1 MKFSNLGSYKVLNT
15 YVFFAYLFAIFEI
28 LSGYPEFWFLV
39 VLKCYSKEFQR
50 YEIRISY
57 PLVDVYIRFSPLLD
71 FVLKSFSEV
80 DIHFVLFEFVIVFL
94 WETKTFYWII
104 WGLHDGDLMRIT
116 LLKFSLR
123 GPFKTQPNLIS
134 IATCSPCLPI

>member
-1 MKFSNLGSYKVLNT
+1 MHFY
-15 YVFFAYLFAIFEI
+15 YLFAIFEI
-28 LSGYPEFWFLV
+28 LSDHPQFWFLV
-39 VLKCYSKEFQR
+39 FLKCSFLEFQS
-50 YEIRISY
+50 YQIGIFY
-57 PLVDVYIRFSPLLD
+57 PLVDVSICFNPSLD

-80 DIHFVLFEFVIVFL
+80 DIHFVLFEFVAVFL